1 MATES
6 EIRGLF
12 AEFCRSVI
20 KSDEL
25 MLAEVVEVD
34 RVERTCT
41 VLDDGVEHYGV
52 RLQPIIEKDGGF
64 GLFPKLGAFVLIAKI
79 EGGDLYLVTASEYDS
94 VVLKIDDTSLLLDK
108 NGIVANGGDNS
119 GMVKIDNMI
128 EWMNKVYSD
137 LTNLKTQLATHPV
150 AGNGSP
156 LGLTIAV
163 STPKP
168 NKSDFEDTRFKH

>member
-12 AEFCRSVI
+12 AEFCGNVI

-34 RVERTCT
+34 CVERTCT
-41 VLDDGVEHYGV
+41 VLDDGVEYYGV
-52 RLQPIIEKDGGF
+52 RLQPVVEKDGGL
-64 GLFPKLGAFVLIAKI
+64 GLFPKVGAFVLIAKI
-79 EGGDLYLVTASEYDS
+79 EGGDLYVVTASEYDS
-94 VVLKIDDTSLLLDK
+94 ITLKIDDISLLLDK
-108 NGIVANGGDNS
+108 NGIVANNGDN
-119 GMVKIDNMI
+119 GLVKINKLI

-137 LTNLKTQLATHPV
+137 LNNLKATLATHPV

-156 LGLTIAV
+156 LGLKIDF

-168 NKSDFEDTRFKH
+168 IKSDFEDTRFKH